1 MVAELTLASF
11 ASGTN
16 TGTFAG
22 SHAVA
27 YTLLCGL
34 SGTQVIPLRVTGDG
48 LLLTSGVN

>member
-11 ASGTN
+11 VSGTSSGLI
-16 TGTFAG
+16 TG

-34 SGTQVIPLRVTGDG
+34 SGTQVIPIQVTSTGR
-48 LLLTSGVN
+48 LLTSGA